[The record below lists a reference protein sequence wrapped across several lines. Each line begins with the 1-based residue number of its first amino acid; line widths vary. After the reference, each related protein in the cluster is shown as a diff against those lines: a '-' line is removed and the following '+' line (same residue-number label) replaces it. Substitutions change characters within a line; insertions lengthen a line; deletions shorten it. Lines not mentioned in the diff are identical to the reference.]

1 MSGFYH
7 KQIGDKMKHSI
18 YNNWDM
24 LDGDETEKDLKEQIA
39 ERKEIEVEE
48 VTEEDLS
55 EEKSFLYDEYFN
67 DELGNLDVELDGRI
81 IAIADLGLWNGRVG
95 GYKIGGTNLNEI
107 MKMGNHD
114 YIDIWSD
121 GYNIRKSSSHHD
133 GTNYILF
140 RKVREDR
147 DIDRFTD
154 MIYNNKPISKSV
166 LNYYTKSIEK
176 DVRNIFGW

>member
-1 MSGFYH
+1 
-7 KQIGDKMKHSI
+7 MKHVI
-18 YNNWDM
+18 YNNWDS
-24 LDGDETEKDLKEQIA
+24 LDNEETEKDLKEQIA
-39 ERKEIEVEE
+39 ERKEIGVEE
-48 VTEEDLS
+48 VTEDDLA
-55 EEKSFLYDEYFN
+55 EEKNYLYDLYFQ
-67 DELGNLDVELDGRI
+67 DELDNLDVELDGRI

-121 GYNIRKSSSHHD
+121 GHNIHKSSSHHD
-133 GTNYILF
+133 GTNRILF

-147 DIDRFTD
+147 DIDRLTD

-176 DVRNIFGW
+176 DVRKIYGW